1 MPKRRRVTFSKETA
15 GFKSSL
21 KKTITACGHSVQP
34 GLPSL
39 SLPFIHV
46 WPLPQRPTPPRALLS
61 WLTLYGDFPPPDVS
75 WRPPLAV
82 MCPLPP
88 TRWPHTPGPL
98 SGPSPVGAHV
108 PSACRPTSNSVRQK
122 LTLAETANSP
132 PLPVF
137 YLLLFTPK
145 CQISVFFFNLQK
157 SLTEQFLPRMTGWY
171 FCKSSPPKCTVTHYR
186 WVSLSFSQQFNS
198 VISCL

>member
-1 MPKRRRVTFSKETA
+1 MRPFSAARPPFPLASFHSRLTSPTAADSTSSPAFLTHTLRRFS
-15 GFKSSL
+15 S
-21 KKTITACGHSVQP
+21 
-34 GLPSL
+34 
-39 SLPFIHV
+39 
-46 WPLPQRPTPPRALLS
+46 
-61 WLTLYGDFPPPDVS
+61 S
-75 WRPPLAV
+75 WRVLEA
-82 MCPLPP
+82 
-88 TRWPHTPGPL
+88 TPGRD
-98 SGPSPVGAHV
+98 V
-108 PSACRPTSNSVRQK
+108 PSATHPLASHPWAPLSSLTRGCPRPLCLWSASCRPTSNSVRQK
-122 LTLAETANSP
+122 LTLAETADSP

-157 SLTEQFLPRMTGWY
+157 SLTEPFLPRMTGWY